1 MHRLFHRRKGG
12 LGKIRT
18 SVSRALPSL
27 SYSPVQL
34 STNQRLSSFPVKR
47 FSTSSTPLLQLDD
60 NWHRAHVVKIIETSG
75 SARRITFRAEPSGTG
90 KHQFTFLAGQW
101 VDLEIPV
108 TPGEEEFPIGGYSLA
123 SPDASC
129 SKNERL
135 SKLFSFPYLPNFELG
150 IKKARKH
157 PTTNHLHSKLQVG
170 DRVNVKV
177 GGRAFPEPL
186 GLLINRLKARGV
198 NREHVLMIA
207 GGVGITPLYSM
218 MLSLLSAKMDELDLQ
233 IKISLIYSAQS
244 EADFLFLEELKVL
257 QKHFQNNVKN
267 GADSA
272 LSLFFLTAT
281 GREEMNVSQL
291 KPWTESLQEINHGQL
306 NRERLLN
313 LVKAEENTSTQAC
326 TTSCFVCGPPS
337 LIDDVVKFAE
347 NSRSTP
353 KLDVFHEKW

>member
-1 MHRLFHRRKGG
+1 
-12 LGKIRT
+12 
-18 SVSRALPSL
+18 
-27 SYSPVQL
+27 
-34 STNQRLSSFPVKR
+34 VKR
-47 FSTSSTPLLQLDD
+47 FSTSSSALLPLDD

-90 KHQFTFLAGQW
+90 NQFSFLAGQW

-108 TPGEEEFPIGGYSLA
+108 APGEEEFPIGGYSLA

-129 SKNERL
+129 SKNKSL
-135 SKLFSFPYLPNFELG
+135 SKLFSFPYLPSFELG

-157 PTTNHLHSKLQVG
+157 PTTNHLHSTLQVG

-177 GGRAFPEPL
+177 GGTAFSEPL
-186 GLLINRLKARGV
+186 GLIINRLKARGV

-218 MLSLLSAKMDELDLQ
+218 MLSLLSAKMDETDLQ
-233 IKISLIYSAQS
+233 MKISLVYSAQS

-272 LSLFFLTAT
+272 LSLFFVTAT
-281 GREEMNVSQL
+281 GREEMNLSQL
-291 KPWTESLQEINHGQL
+291 KPWTESLKEINHGQL

-313 LVKAEENTSTQAC
+313 LVEAEENTSTQAC

-347 NSRSTP
+347 TTSHSI
-353 KLDVFHEKW
+353 FHEKW

>member
-1 MHRLFHRRKGG
+1 MHRLFQRREGG
-12 LGKIRT
+12 SIRT
-18 SVSRALPSL
+18 SVLPSLSL

-34 STNQRLSSFPVKR
+34 SPTHRLSSFPVKR
-47 FSTSSTPLLQLDD
+47 FSTSSTPLLPLDD

-75 SARRITFRAEPSGTG
+75 SARRITFRAETSGTG
-90 KHQFTFLAGQW
+90 QFTFLAGQW

-108 TPGEEEFPIGGYSLA
+108 APGEEEFPIGGYSLA

-135 SKLFSFPYLPNFELG
+135 LKLFSFPYLPNFELG

-186 GLLINRLKARGV
+186 GLLINRLKARGVKARGV

-257 QKHFQNNVKN
+257 QKHFQNSVKN

-313 LVKAEENTSTQAC
+313 LVKAEENTSTQTC